1 MLPERL
7 NKLFAK
13 RGGDLFTLVFSL
25 LLAFFMWG
33 MHSFTQEYSTYYNY
47 NVIVD
52 SNIEGRAKSATSY
65 NSLVLRGKSTG
76 FFILQQRLSNKS
88 GIGNLNISVDTRRFK
103 VVQGRE
109 DFFYLL
115 GEDIKAEILESLG
128 NDLHLE
134 SITTDTLYFRFPKQ
148 ANKKVPVV
156 MEQKIGFAPQYM
168 VFGGIQYRPD
178 SVVIYGDEEIIKTV
192 NSVHTKDIHGS
203 DIDSPM
209 QGVADLKPIRGVRF
223 SDEHIYYMV
232 PVGRYFEN
240 SVKVKVN
247 VANAPSS
254 AKILLIPQEVTL
266 SYRMRFENKKEIL
279 PSDFQVVVD
288 YRRIGSSHMAKPY
301 IVKKPANI
309 FDVKTDPVF
318 IECIV
323 N

>member
-1 MLPERL
+1 MLPEKL

-33 MHSFTQEYSTYYNY
+33 MHSFTQEYSTFYNY
-47 NVIVD
+47 SVIVD
-52 SNIEGRAKSATSY
+52 SNIEGRARSATSY

-88 GIGNLNISVDTRRFK
+88 GIGNLSLAVDAKQFK
-103 VVQGRE
+103 AVKERD

-115 GEDIKAEILESLG
+115 SEDIRSEILESLG

-134 SITTDTLYFRFPKQ
+134 EITTDTLYFRFPKQ

-156 MEQKIGFAPQYM
+156 MEQKIDFMPQYM
-168 VFGGIQYRPD
+168 AFGNIQYRPD
-178 SVVIYGDEEIIKTV
+178 SVVIYGDEDIIKTV
-192 NSVHTKDIHGS
+192 NSVHTRDIHGK

-209 QGVADLKPIRGVRF
+209 QGVIDLKPVRGVRF
-223 SDEHIYYMV
+223 SDEHIYYML

-254 AKILLIPQEVTL
+254 ARILLIPQEITL
-266 SYRMRFENKKEIL
+266 SYRMRFENKKEISS
-279 PSDFQVVVD
+279 SDFQVVVD
-288 YRRIGSSHMAKPY
+288 YRKIGSSHMAKPY
-301 IVKKPANI
+301 VVKKPANV
-309 FDVKTDPVF
+309 FDIKTDPVF